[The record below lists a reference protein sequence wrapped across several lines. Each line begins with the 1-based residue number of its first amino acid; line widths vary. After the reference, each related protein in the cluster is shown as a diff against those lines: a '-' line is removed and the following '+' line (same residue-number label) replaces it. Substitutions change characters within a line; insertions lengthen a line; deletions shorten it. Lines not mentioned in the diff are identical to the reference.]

1 MLIVHVHIQVIPQL
15 IEEFILATKE
25 NAQASRGE
33 SGVARF
39 DFIQQIDDPSRFLLI
54 EVYRTL
60 EDPKKHK
67 QTEHYMKWRD
77 TVENMMEI
85 PRKSFKFENITP
97 GDDGW

>member
-1 MLIVHVHIQVIPQL
+1 MLIVHVHIQVKLEL

-25 NAQASRGE
+25 NAQKSRNEPGI
-33 SGVARF
+33 ARF

-54 EVYRTL
+54 EVYRTI

-67 QTEHYMKWRD
+67 ETTHYKKWRD
-77 TVENMMEI
+77 TVEEMMEI
-85 PRKSFKFENITP
+85 PRNSIKFNNIDP